1 MIQTPIQEQTFG
13 KSPMGRFATLEPS
26 LEADAYR
33 RRIEGRQSLS
43 LGWIAQ
49 FICDL
54 QTLQVAADCGGGQE
68 ASALL
73 EADSG
78 VGVRD

>member
-33 RRIEGRQSLS
+33 RRIEGRSLS

-49 FICDL
+49 FGCDL